1 MLGGGS
7 YSCYRDMLE
16 DQIRVEAE
24 NQKVL
29 REQQRWVK
37 ENHDPN
43 KRQMKQFQDL
53 HTLLTLKLQ
62 VRCAWE
68 CVP

>member
-1 MLGGGS
+1 MCVCVFLQ

-24 NQKVL
+24 SQKVL

-37 ENHDPN
+37 VIAIVFHAANVDC
-43 KRQMKQFQDL
+43 
-53 HTLLTLKLQ
+53 LTA
-62 VRCAWE
+62 RWA
-68 CVP
+68 

>member
-1 MLGGGS
+1 MLTFLRLGCVCVCVFLQ

-24 NQKVL
+24 SQKVL

-37 ENHDPN
+37 VIAIVFHAANVDC
-43 KRQMKQFQDL
+43 
-53 HTLLTLKLQ
+53 LTA
-62 VRCAWE
+62 RWA
-68 CVP
+68 